1 MARIRFALTT
11 APAKKSFA
19 VNEALTGATI
29 APPEPF
35 HGKGAYRAA
44 SDGTTTWTGPLS
56 VSFPG
61 VPRLP
66 LTGEAFKATLSAGF

>member
-1 MARIRFALTT
+1 MARIRFALAT
-11 APAKKSFA
+11 ASSKKAFSF
-19 VNEALTGATI
+19 NEALTGAAI

-61 VPRLP
+61 APLLP
-66 LTGEAFKATLSAGF
+66 LTGEAFKATLTTGF